1 MQFYLAPMEG
11 LTGYVYRNA
20 YHTLFPDMDKYFTPF
35 ISPSQKRGMR
45 TREKRDVDPQHNID
59 MYTVPQ
65 LMANQPEPFL
75 AVVRILH
82 GLGYQEI
89 NLNLGCPSPTVVTKG
104 KGAGFL
110 DDPRKLDRF
119 FKEVFQ
125 HMEGEAELRNIR
137 LSVKSRLGISFAD
150 EFPDI
155 LKVFNAHP
163 LYEIILHPR
172 VQEDFYKNTPDLAA
186 FAYAM
191 ANSEHPLCYNGNL
204 FTIRDYLSFI
214 KEFPDTPAVML
225 GRGVLANPALLMGIK
240 GGEGLTMPVLKE
252 YHDLLYNGY
261 QQEMNGERDVLFKMK
276 ELWFY
281 IGALFPDAEK
291 QLKKIKKANHSYEYE
306 AAVFAIFSQN
316 KICTDICF

>member
-1 MQFYLAPMEG
+1 MKFYLAPMEG

-20 YHTLFPDMDKYFTPF
+20 YHTLFPAMDKYFTPF

-45 TREKRDVDPQHNID
+45 TREKKDVSPENNRG

-75 AVVRILH
+75 EVVRILK

-104 KGAGFL
+104 QGAGFL
-110 DDPRKLDRF
+110 DEPRKLNAF
-119 FKEVFQ
+119 FEEVFKK
-125 HMEGEAELRNIR
+125 MEAEPELRDIQI
-137 LSVKSRLGISFAD
+137 SVKSRLGLSFPD

-163 LYEIILHPR
+163 LSEIILHPR
-172 VQEDFYKNTPDLAA
+172 VQEDFYKNKPDLAS
-186 FAYAM
+186 FAYAL

-204 FTIRDYLSFI
+204 FSKKDYQEFI
-214 KEFPDTPAVML
+214 VEFPDTPAVML
-225 GRGVLANPALLMGIK
+225 GRGILANPALVMDIK
-240 GGEGLTMPVLKE
+240 NEQGLTLPMLKE
-252 YHDLLYNGY
+252 YHNLLYQGY
-261 QQEMNGERDVLFKMK
+261 QKEMNGERDVLFKMK

-281 IGALFPDAEK
+281 IGALFPDADKE
-291 QLKKIKKANHSYEYE
+291 LKKIKKSNHYPEYE
-306 AAVFAIFSQN
+306 AAVLTIFSQYE
-316 KICTDICF
+316 ICTEIKF

>member
-1 MQFYLAPMEG
+1 MKFYLAPMEG

-20 YHTLFPDMDKYFTPF
+20 YHALFPAMDKYFTPF

-45 TREKRDVDPQHNID
+45 TREKKDVAPENNLG

-65 LMANQPEPFL
+65 LMANRSEPFL
-75 AVVRILH
+75 EVVRILH

-110 DDPRKLDRF
+110 DEPRLLDRF
-119 FKEVFQ
+119 FNEVFK
-125 HMEGEAELRNIR
+125 HMEGEPALRDIR
-137 LSVKSRLGISFAD
+137 LSVKSRLGISFSD

-163 LYEIILHPR
+163 LSEIILHPR
-172 VQEDFYKNTPDLAA
+172 VQEDFYKNKPDLCA
-186 FAYAM
+186 FAYALV
-191 ANSEHPLCYNGNL
+191 NSEHPICYNGNL
-204 FTIRDYLSFI
+204 FSKNDYQKFI

-225 GRGVLANPALLMGIK
+225 GRGILANPALLMDIQNK
-240 GGEGLTMPVLKE
+240 QGLTLSMLKE
-252 YHDLLYNGY
+252 YHNLLYKGY
-261 QQEMNGERDVLFKMK
+261 QGEMNGERDVLFKMK

-281 IGALFPDAEK
+281 IGALFPDADKE
-291 QLKKIKKANHSYEYE
+291 LKKIKKSNHYMEYE
-306 AAVFAIFSQN
+306 AAVNSIFSQYE
-316 KICTDICF
+316 IYTDITF